1 MPISICLLRTSQKTL
16 FSHLTRGKSTR
27 VFLMPLRLG
36 LGDTLPCCA
45 MPASQTKYVS
55 CAGRPQRSRH
65 CTSLGRLGGHARR
78 RHTSSLQ
85 RLGSCGWRWAAVAL
99 AFHDGCDAALLPFCC
114 DIATPVA
121 SESELAGN
129 SISLG
134 VDARGFKSSQHHTP
148 ACTRRERPVAPSGPA
163 SRQSFGSC

>member
-1 MPISICLLRTSQKTL
+1 MPISICLLRRSQKTL
-16 FSHLTRGKSTR
+16 FSHFTRGKSTR
-27 VFLMPLRLG
+27 VFLCRCDWVWATRCLAVPCQLRK
-36 LGDTLPCCA
+36 
-45 MPASQTKYVS
+45 KYVS

-78 RHTSSLQ
+78 LTKTPVMTLHHMRGGLRS
-85 RLGSCGWRWAAVAL
+85 RWP
-99 AFHDGCDAALLPFCC
+99 FHDGCDAALLPFCC

-129 SISLG
+129 SISLDM
-134 VDARGFKSSQHHTP
+134 DARGFKSSQHHTP
-148 ACTRRERPVAPSGPA
+148 ACTRRERPVASSGAA